1 MSNGITRQISNRTFQ
16 GQAIRALQ
24 GDSSLIYAVRT
35 GDDLIKIGCTS
46 NFAERRHRIKGGTA
60 EILALKPGTFADEL
74 AIHHSLKGHATDGRE
89 YYFPSPTVLRV
100 VNEMRVPLGL
110 DPIAVSRRWAS

>member
-1 MSNGITRQISNRTFQ
+1 MSNGITGKLSDRHALA
-16 GQAIRALQ
+16 QALRAIQ
-24 GDSSLIYAVRT
+24 GDGTMIYAVRT
-35 GDDLIKIGCTS
+35 NDDLIKIGATRD
-46 NFAERRHRIKGGTA
+46 FATRRHHIKGGTA

-110 DPIAVSRRWAS
+110 DPIAVSRRWA